1 MESIVVIVFVVIVF
15 MFEVFLVFSIVG
27 FNLLVVVMIVN
38 IVISVK
44 EECKLRDKFYKVK
57 LGLIEV

>member
-1 MESIVVIVFVVIVF
+1 MFVVIVF

-27 FNLLVVVMIVN
+27 FVLLVIVMIVD